1 MNRKL
6 MELAEK
12 YVAQRKRRMRLLKTV
27 TALALVVAICTS
39 YVLMMPGLTMAAET
53 YCGLEEHTHT
63 ADCYVDELTCL
74 ISEREAET
82 VFTDIMRCSF
92 EPHRHSSD
100 CYNAQGEL
108 SCGYWDGYIHEHD
121 EKCYDSNGVLICTL
135 EESDAQAHGCLL
147 QLGEAADLHAAG
159 KRGAHPHGCVLSG
172 KRTDLRSV

>member
-100 CYNAQGEL
+100 CYNAQG
-108 SCGYWDGYIHEHD
+108 
-121 EKCYDSNGVLICTL
+121 
-135 EESDAQAHGCLL
+135 
-147 QLGEAADLHAAG
+147 
-159 KRGAHPHGCVLSG
+159 
-172 KRTDLRSV
+172 

>member
-12 YVAQRKRRMRLLKTV
+12 YVAQRKRRIRLLKTV

-74 ISEREAET
+74 ISERERRQSLPILCDAALSRT
-82 VFTDIMRCSF
+82 TIPPIAIMRRANSAAATGMATSTSMTRSATTATAF
-92 EPHRHSSD
+92 
-100 CYNAQGEL
+100 L
-108 SCGYWDGYIHEHD
+108 SARWRSIR
-121 EKCYDSNGVLICTL
+121 CT
-135 EESDAQAHGCLL
+135 STRMPATTG
-147 QLGEAADLHAAG
+147 
-159 KRGAHPHGCVLSG
+159 RNS
-172 KRTDLRSV
+172 

>member
-74 ISEREAET
+74 ISEREAKT
-82 VFTDIMRCSF
+82 AFT
-92 EPHRHSSD
+92 
-100 CYNAQGEL
+100 
-108 SCGYWDGYIHEHD
+108 
-121 EKCYDSNGVLICTL
+121 
-135 EESDAQAHGCLL
+135 DAQAHGCLL
-147 QLGEAADLHAAG
+147 QLGETADLHADG
-159 KRGAHPHGCVLSG
+159 KRGAHPHGCVLPG
-172 KRTDLRSV
+172 ERTDLRSV

>member
-12 YVAQRKRRMRLLKTV
+12 YVAQRKRRIRLLKTV

-74 ISEREAET
+74 ISERERRQSLP
-82 VFTDIMRCSF
+82 ILC
-92 EPHRHSSD
+92 
-100 CYNAQGEL
+100 
-108 SCGYWDGYIHEHD
+108 
-121 EKCYDSNGVLICTL
+121 
-135 EESDAQAHGCLL
+135 DA
-147 QLGEAADLHAAG
+147 
-159 KRGAHPHGCVLSG
+159 VLS
-172 KRTDLRSV
+172 RTTIPPIATMRRANSAAATGMATSTSMTRSATTATAFLSARWRSIRCTSTRMPATIGRNS

>member
-12 YVAQRKRRMRLLKTV
+12 YVAQRKRRIRLLKTV

-92 EPHRHSSD
+92 EPHHLPPIAIMRRANSAAATGMATSMSMTRS
-100 CYNAQGEL
+100 ATTATAFL
-108 SCGYWDGYIHEHD
+108 SARWRSIR
-121 EKCYDSNGVLICTL
+121 CT
-135 EESDAQAHGCLL
+135 STRMPATTG
-147 QLGEAADLHAAG
+147 
-159 KRGAHPHGCVLSG
+159 RNS
-172 KRTDLRSV
+172 

>member
-12 YVAQRKRRMRLLKTV
+12 YVAQRKRRIRLLKTV

-74 ISEREAET
+74 IPSA
-82 VFTDIMRCSF
+82 S
-92 EPHRHSSD
+92 
-100 CYNAQGEL
+100 G
-108 SCGYWDGYIHEHD
+108 
-121 EKCYDSNGVLICTL
+121 DSLYRYY
-135 EESDAQAHGCLL
+135 AM
-147 QLGEAADLHAAG
+147 QL
-159 KRGAHPHGCVLSG
+159 
-172 KRTDLRSV
+172 

>member
-74 ISEREAET
+74 ISERERRQSLPILCDAALSRT
-82 VFTDIMRCSF
+82 TIPPIATMRRANSAAATGMATSTSMTRSATIATAFLSARWRSIRCTSTRM
-92 EPHRHSSD
+92 PATTGRSS
-100 CYNAQGEL
+100 
-108 SCGYWDGYIHEHD
+108 
-121 EKCYDSNGVLICTL
+121 
-135 EESDAQAHGCLL
+135 
-147 QLGEAADLHAAG
+147 
-159 KRGAHPHGCVLSG
+159 
-172 KRTDLRSV
+172 

>member
-108 SCGYWDGYIHEHD
+108 SCGYWATSTSMTRSATTATAFLSARWRSIR
-121 EKCYDSNGVLICTL
+121 CT
-135 EESDAQAHGCLL
+135 STRMPATTG
-147 QLGEAADLHAAG
+147 
-159 KRGAHPHGCVLSG
+159 
-172 KRTDLRSV
+172 RSS

>member
-74 ISEREAET
+74 ISERERRQSLPILCDAALSRT
-82 VFTDIMRCSF
+82 TIPPIATMRRANSAAATGMATSTSMTRSATIATAF
-92 EPHRHSSD
+92 
-100 CYNAQGEL
+100 L
-108 SCGYWDGYIHEHD
+108 SARWRSIR
-121 EKCYDSNGVLICTL
+121 CT
-135 EESDAQAHGCLL
+135 STRMPATTG
-147 QLGEAADLHAAG
+147 
-159 KRGAHPHGCVLSG
+159 RNS
-172 KRTDLRSV
+172 

>member
-12 YVAQRKRRMRLLKTV
+12 YVAQRKRRMRLFKTV

-92 EPHRHSSD
+92 
-100 CYNAQGEL
+100 
-108 SCGYWDGYIHEHD
+108 
-121 EKCYDSNGVLICTL
+121 
-135 EESDAQAHGCLL
+135 
-147 QLGEAADLHAAG
+147 
-159 KRGAHPHGCVLSG
+159 
-172 KRTDLRSV
+172 

>member
-74 ISEREAET
+74 ISERERRQSLPILCDAALSRT
-82 VFTDIMRCSF
+82 TIPPIATMRRANSAAATGMATSTSMTRSATIATAF
-92 EPHRHSSD
+92 
-100 CYNAQGEL
+100 L
-108 SCGYWDGYIHEHD
+108 SARWRSIR
-121 EKCYDSNGVLICTL
+121 CT
-135 EESDAQAHGCLL
+135 STRMPATIG
-147 QLGEAADLHAAG
+147 
-159 KRGAHPHGCVLSG
+159 RNS
-172 KRTDLRSV
+172 

>member
-74 ISEREAET
+74 ISERERRQFLPILCDAALSRT
-82 VFTDIMRCSF
+82 TIPPIATMRRANSAAATGMATSTSMTRSATTATAF
-92 EPHRHSSD
+92 
-100 CYNAQGEL
+100 L
-108 SCGYWDGYIHEHD
+108 SARWRSIR
-121 EKCYDSNGVLICTL
+121 CT
-135 EESDAQAHGCLL
+135 STRMPATIG
-147 QLGEAADLHAAG
+147 
-159 KRGAHPHGCVLSG
+159 RNS
-172 KRTDLRSV
+172 

>member
-92 EPHRHSSD
+92 EPHHHSSD

-108 SCGYWDGYIHEHD
+108 SCGYWE
-121 EKCYDSNGVLICTL
+121 VL
-135 EESDAQAHGCLL
+135 
-147 QLGEAADLHAAG
+147 
-159 KRGAHPHGCVLSG
+159 R
-172 KRTDLRSV
+172 

>member
-6 MELAEK
+6 MELAER
-12 YVAQRKRRMRLLKTV
+12 YVAQRKRQMRLFKTV

-92 EPHRHSSD
+92 EPHHHSSD

-108 SCGYWDGYIHEHD
+108 SCGSTSMTRSATTATAFLSARWRSIR
-121 EKCYDSNGVLICTL
+121 CT
-135 EESDAQAHGCLL
+135 STRMPATIG
-147 QLGEAADLHAAG
+147 
-159 KRGAHPHGCVLSG
+159 RNS
-172 KRTDLRSV
+172 

>member
-12 YVAQRKRRMRLLKTV
+12 YVAQRKRRIRLLKTV

-74 ISEREAET
+74 ISERERRQSLPILCDAALSRT
-82 VFTDIMRCSF
+82 AIPPIATMRRANSAAATGMATSTSMTRSATIATAF
-92 EPHRHSSD
+92 
-100 CYNAQGEL
+100 L
-108 SCGYWDGYIHEHD
+108 SAHWRSIR
-121 EKCYDSNGVLICTL
+121 CT
-135 EESDAQAHGCLL
+135 STRMPATTG
-147 QLGEAADLHAAG
+147 
-159 KRGAHPHGCVLSG
+159 RNS
-172 KRTDLRSV
+172 

>member
-12 YVAQRKRRMRLLKTV
+12 YVAQRKRRMRLFKTV

-92 EPHRHSSD
+92 EPHHHSS
-100 CYNAQGEL
+100 EL
-108 SCGYWDGYIHEHD
+108 QCAGRTQ
-121 EKCYDSNGVLICTL
+121 LR
-135 EESDAQAHGCLL
+135 LL
-147 QLGEAADLHAAG
+147 GWLHPRA
-159 KRGAHPHGCVLSG
+159 
-172 KRTDLRSV
+172 

>member
-12 YVAQRKRRMRLLKTV
+12 YVAQRKRRIRLLKTV

-74 ISEREAET
+74 ISERERRQSLPILCDAALSHT
-82 VFTDIMRCSF
+82 TIPPTATMRRANSAAATGMATSTSMTRSATIATAF
-92 EPHRHSSD
+92 
-100 CYNAQGEL
+100 L
-108 SCGYWDGYIHEHD
+108 SAHWRSIR
-121 EKCYDSNGVLICTL
+121 CT
-135 EESDAQAHGCLL
+135 STRMPATIG
-147 QLGEAADLHAAG
+147 
-159 KRGAHPHGCVLSG
+159 RNS
-172 KRTDLRSV
+172 

>member
-12 YVAQRKRRMRLLKTV
+12 YVAQRKRRIRLLKTV

-92 EPHRHSSD
+92 EPHHHSSD

-108 SCGYWDGYIHEHD
+108 AAATGMATSTSMTRSATTATAFLSARWRSIR
-121 EKCYDSNGVLICTL
+121 CT
-135 EESDAQAHGCLL
+135 STRMPATIG
-147 QLGEAADLHAAG
+147 
-159 KRGAHPHGCVLSG
+159 RNS
-172 KRTDLRSV
+172 

>member
-12 YVAQRKRRMRLLKTV
+12 YVAQRKRRIRLLKTV

-74 ISEREAET
+74 ISERERRQSLPILCDAALSRT
-82 VFTDIMRCSF
+82 TIPPIATMRRANSAAATGMATSTSMTRSATTATAF
-92 EPHRHSSD
+92 
-100 CYNAQGEL
+100 L
-108 SCGYWDGYIHEHD
+108 SARWRSIR
-121 EKCYDSNGVLICTL
+121 CT
-135 EESDAQAHGCLL
+135 STRMPAIIG
-147 QLGEAADLHAAG
+147 
-159 KRGAHPHGCVLSG
+159 RNS
-172 KRTDLRSV
+172 